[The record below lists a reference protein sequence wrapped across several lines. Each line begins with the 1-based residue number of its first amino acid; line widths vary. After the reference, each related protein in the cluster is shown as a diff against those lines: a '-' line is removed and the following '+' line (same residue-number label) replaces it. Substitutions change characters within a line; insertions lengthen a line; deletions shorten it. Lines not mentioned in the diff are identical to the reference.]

1 MIKPRGCGKHYPQGW
16 CAMPLNLPLPP
27 LPVPT
32 WVVFCDAPDVWWLR
46 PLRRGFRHCF
56 VVMRHKRTYITI
68 DPLLGSIEVMTH
80 PVRRD
85 GDLIQIL
92 KDQGLTV
99 VSVNINRDYYRGNI
113 GMMCTCVTIVKR
125 ILNLYAP
132 LIQTPY
138 ALYRHLTKAVIPAQ
152 AGIQTPISLDAH
164 FRGND
169 TQNNNPNLKRTNHDL
184 AS

>member
-1 MIKPRGCGKHYPQGW
+1 
-16 CAMPLNLPLPP
+16 MPLNLPLPP

-46 PLRRGFRHCF
+46 PLRRGFRHCC
-56 VVMRHKRTYITI
+56 VVMRHKRTYVSI

-80 PVRRD
+80 PVRRNC
-85 GDLIQIL
+85 DLIQTL

-99 VSVNINRDYYRGNI
+99 VSVDINRDYYRGNI

-138 ALYRHLTKAVIPAQ
+138 ALYRYLNNCHPGQSAAETRDLLPQDTMKIPA
-152 AGIQTPISLDAH
+152 
-164 FRGND
+164 RGLSALGRDD